1 MDTERTLTFEIKKE
15 ELSPLI
21 DRIAKEYQKRA
32 NIQGFRPGK
41 APLDIVKAKYK
52 KEIED
57 DAIEEYVRENV
68 LKEVEKEKAKLAS
81 PIYIKEKE
89 VEDEKFRITVYFEI
103 LPPFE
108 VRGYENIKVE
118 KKIKRASPDEVE
130 KKLKRY
136 QESVAELKDKEEGV
150 NEGDFLVLKY
160 NVTDI
165 SGKEIVK
172 DKTESFKF
180 TKDNVP
186 PDFYEELK
194 GKKRGESFKL
204 ARNEEAGTLVYEGKI
219 LSVKEIVLPPLDD
232 EFAKMFE
239 MENMEEF
246 RKKITEEINEDLKK
260 ESEEELE
267 NRILEELSKLNPIPV
282 PKFYIEEEVRNIIS
296 RYGLREEEV
305 KEMGDELF
313 KVAEEKIRRRLLLER
328 LAEQLKIEVKKE
340 EIEDEIKKLAG
351 LYRMNPDTL
360 KKRLEERGAIRDI
373 EEAIKRKKAMEFL
386 KSQVKM
392 EVIIE

>member
-15 ELSPLI
+15 ELAPLI
-21 DRIAKEYQKRA
+21 DRIAKEYQKKA

-81 PIYIKEKE
+81 PIYIREKE
-89 VEDEKFRITVYFEI
+89 VEDDKFKITVYFEV
-103 LPPFE
+103 LPSFE

-118 KKIKRASPDEVE
+118 KRIKRASPDEVE
-130 KKLKRY
+130 KRLKRY
-136 QESVAELKDKEEGV
+136 QESVAELKDKEEGAE
-150 NEGDFLVLKY
+150 EGDFLVLKY

-204 ARNEEAGTLVYEGKI
+204 ARNEESGTLIYEGKI

-232 EFAKMFE
+232 EFARMFE

-246 RKKITEEINEDLKK
+246 RKKITEEINDDLKK

-267 NRILEELSKLNPIPV
+267 NKILEELSKLNPIPV
-282 PKFYIEEEVRNIIS
+282 PKFYIDEEVRHIIS